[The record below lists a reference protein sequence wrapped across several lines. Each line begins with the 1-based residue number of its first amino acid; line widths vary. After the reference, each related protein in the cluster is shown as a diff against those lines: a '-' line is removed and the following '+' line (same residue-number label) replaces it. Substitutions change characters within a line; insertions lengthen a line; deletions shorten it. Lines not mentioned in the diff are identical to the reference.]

1 MEVKYERCAGIDVHK
16 KNMTVCAIV
25 PGEAGQI
32 VKVRQSFG
40 TLSEDLQTLSAWLKE
55 QGVTTI
61 ALESTGVYWK
71 GLYNLLEGQLEILV
85 VNPEHLKKLA
95 GRKTDRA
102 DAEWIAD
109 LLRHG
114 LLRGSF
120 IPSALLR
127 ALRDLTR
134 YRTKLTDER
143 TSEVNRLQKVLE
155 DANIKMASVMSD
167 VMGVSGRAILAQFL
181 EGKTDPALLADL
193 AQGKLRKK
201 RAQLEK
207 ALTGTVSD
215 HHRFLLAQ
223 HLSHIDYLDEAIEQL
238 DQQIADQ
245 IRPFE
250 AQVEVW
256 DSIPG
261 IGRRTA
267 EIIVAEV
274 GADLKPFEDSEHLAS
289 WSGMCPGNN
298 ESGGKRRSGKTRRGS
313 KWLRRALTEAALAA
327 ARKKRSYFQ
336 AQYYRLVGRRGKQR
350 AAVAVGHALLVT
362 GYYLITTQRA
372 YQDLGDTYFDERN
385 RETAKRRAIRK
396 LEQLGFQVLISPAAP
411 LAA

>member
-1 MEVKYERCAGIDVHK
+1 MEVKYERCAGIDIHK

-32 VKVRQSFG
+32 LKVRQSFG
-40 TLSEDLQTLSAWLKE
+40 TLSEDLHTLSAWLKE

-71 GLYNLLEGQLEILV
+71 GLYNLLEGQFEILV

-109 LLRHG
+109 LLRYG

-127 ALRDLTR
+127 ELRDLTR

-155 DANIKMASVMSD
+155 DANIKIASVMSD
-167 VMGVSGRAILAQFL
+167 IMGLSGRTILAQLL
-181 EGKTDPALLADL
+181 EGKTDPAQLADL

-201 RAQLEK
+201 HDVLEK
-207 ALTGTVSD
+207 ALTGIVTD
-215 HHRFLLAQ
+215 HHRFMLTQ

-238 DQQIADQ
+238 DKAIQDKIQ
-245 IRPFE
+245 PFE
-250 AQVEVW
+250 AVVAVW
-256 DSIPG
+256 DSLPG
-261 IGRRTA
+261 IGTRLA
-267 EIIVAEV
+267 QIIVAEI
-274 GADLKPFEDSEHLAS
+274 GADLKPFEDAEHLAS

-298 ESGGKRRSGKTRRGS
+298 ESGGKRRQGKTRRGS
-313 KWLRRALTEAALAA
+313 KWLRRALTEAAHAA
-327 ARKKRSYFQ
+327 ARKKQSYFQ
-336 AQYYRLVGRRGKQR
+336 AQYYRIVARRGKQR
-350 AAVAVGHALLVT
+350 AAIAVGHALLIT
-362 GYYLITTQRA
+362 GYHLITTRQSF
-372 YQDLGDTYFDERN
+372 QDLGNTYFDERN
-385 RETAKRRAIRK
+385 REAVKRRAVRK
-396 LEQLGFQVLISPAAP
+396 LEQLGFQVQITPAMP